1 MVGPG
6 GEEKVGDLEGSG
18 EGVGKRVEG
27 CAGAGGG
34 GEREELRWHR
44 NVKKR
49 LMTRRREREMERAC
63 ILELAGVCLKR
74 NGTHRNL
81 QAPGFICR

>member
-34 GEREELRWHR
+34 GRGR
-44 NVKKR
+44 NSDG
-49 LMTRRREREMERAC
+49 TETSRRD
-63 ILELAGVCLKR
+63 L
-74 NGTHRNL
+74 
-81 QAPGFICR
+81 